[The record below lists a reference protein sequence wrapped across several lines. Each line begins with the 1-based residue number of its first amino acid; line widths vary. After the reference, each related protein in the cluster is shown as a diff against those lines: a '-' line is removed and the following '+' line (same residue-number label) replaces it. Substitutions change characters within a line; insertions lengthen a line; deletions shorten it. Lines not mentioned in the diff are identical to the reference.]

1 MRKSNK
7 LVAGVGVTDVDY
19 SPVATKCPYYVVW
32 QAMLM
37 RCYSPRMLKKN
48 PTYLGCSVDPAWH
61 SFSTFKSWMMLQ
73 DWKNKELDKDLLVH
87 GNKVYGPNTCL
98 FVSSAINCLF
108 NKGKRGDLP
117 TGVVRHNNK
126 FKVTFKKNR
135 KTVHHG
141 VFDTVE
147 LAAEAYKNAK
157 ADWITEIALKETC
170 VATKQA
176 LINVADRHR
185 KGLF

>member
-19 SPVATKCPYYVVW
+19 SPVATKCPYYVTW

-37 RCYSPRMLKKN
+37 RCYSPRMLQKN
-48 PTYLGCSVDPAWH
+48 PAYVGCSVDPSWHTFSVFKAWM
-61 SFSTFKSWMMLQ
+61 KLQ
-73 DWKNKELDKDLLVH
+73 NWQGKQLDKDILVP
-87 GNKVYGPNTCL
+87 GNKIYGPNTCL
-98 FVSSAINCLF
+98 FVSKAINSLF

-117 TGVVRHNNK
+117 IGVTRHNGK
-126 FKVTFKKNR
+126 FKVTFKKQR

-141 VFDTVE
+141 VFETVE
-147 LAAEAYKNAK
+147 LAAEAYRNAK
-157 ADWITEIALKETC
+157 ADWIIEIASKETC
-170 VATKQA
+170 VNTKAA
-176 LINVADRHR
+176 LTTVADRYR